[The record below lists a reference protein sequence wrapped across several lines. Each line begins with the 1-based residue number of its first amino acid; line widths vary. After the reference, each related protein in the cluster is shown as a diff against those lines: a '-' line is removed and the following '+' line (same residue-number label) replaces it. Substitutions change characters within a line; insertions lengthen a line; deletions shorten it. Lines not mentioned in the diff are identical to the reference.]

1 MIFINA
7 EFVFHAMSLIPL
19 ETCRIMVTEIQDHL
33 EFDIDSNG
41 EVSMEEA
48 TVNIQIN
55 LMNC

>member
-1 MIFINA
+1 
-7 EFVFHAMSLIPL
+7 
-19 ETCRIMVTEIQDHL
+19 MVTEIQDHL